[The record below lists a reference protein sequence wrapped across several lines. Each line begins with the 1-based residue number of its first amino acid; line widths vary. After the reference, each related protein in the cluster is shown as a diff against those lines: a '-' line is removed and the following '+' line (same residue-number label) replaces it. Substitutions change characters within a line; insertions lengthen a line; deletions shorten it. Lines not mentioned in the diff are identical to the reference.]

1 MMPAD
6 QTDEAGRSNVGRD
19 FGDVQSMSMVTTQLF
34 ADCERAVKCH
44 LTYSVFRIAKEPSN
58 VN

>member
-6 QTDEAGRSNVGRD
+6 QTDEAGRSNVGQN
-19 FGDVQSMSMVTTQLF
+19 FGGVQSMSIVTTQPF
-34 ADCERAVKCH
+34 ADCERAVECH
-44 LTYSVFRIAKEPSN
+44 LTYPVFRIAKEPSS